1 VERVGRALEE
11 VEGIVV
17 DKMKERTGIVAEE
30 GSVEL
35 QYSRTRTRR
44 LIFCAVR

>member
-1 VERVGRALEE
+1 MLEE
-11 VEGIVV
+11 LAGSVV
-17 DKMKERTGIVAEE
+17 DKMKESIGIVDEE

-35 QYSRTRTRR
+35 QYNRRSTRR